1 MEADSETVEFASSRK
16 LFGLVKTGGERF
28 PERSNRVRKSS
39 NTTADEMQI
48 NIM

>member
-16 LFGLVKTGGERF
+16 LFGLVKTVEERDF
-28 PERSNRVRKSS
+28 QKDLIVRKSS